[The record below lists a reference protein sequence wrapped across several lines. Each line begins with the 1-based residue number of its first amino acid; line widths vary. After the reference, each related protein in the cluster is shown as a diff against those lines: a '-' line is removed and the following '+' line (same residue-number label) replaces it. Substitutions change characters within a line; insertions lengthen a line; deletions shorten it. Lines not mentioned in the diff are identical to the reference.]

1 MTTILEDTI
10 SRQAAI
16 DAIGEVSPEFVSAS
30 YQHRVYIN
38 KQEVMIRLMALPPVQ
53 LEIIRCKDC
62 KHWRR
67 AIVYGQQLSC
77 GYCES
82 DEMWQS
88 LYGETCEVEHIDT
101 EEDHYCSYGERKDD
115 E

>member
-1 MTTILEDTI
+1 MTTILKDTI

-16 DAIGEVSPEFVSAS
+16 DAIGQVSPELFSA
-30 YQHRVYIN
+30 YRHNIYID
-38 KQEVMIRLMALPPVQ
+38 KQEVMIRLMAVPPVQ
-53 LEIIRCKDC
+53 SEIVRCKDC

-67 AIVYGQQLSC
+67 AIVCGQQLSY

-82 DEMWQS
+82 DEMWRS

-101 EEDHYCSYGERKDD
+101 EEDHYCGYGERKDD